1 MKKGFTMI
9 ELIFVIVILG
19 ILASVAIPKLA
30 ATRDDA
36 KAATIKTD
44 IGTALNAIPAWY
56 QGQKDVRIAQAMS
69 IDTSVWTKA
78 DDVNYTWKD
87 NGTDCVTISIWDM
100 NQSTDGNLTSNGLAK
115 SGTDFNATSGEWLT
129 GTNQAQGIPVLRI
142 IRGTSTGSACKILL
156 TDMNITE
163 QNISMAGQKVKW

>member
-56 QGQKDVRIAQAMS
+56 QGQQDVRIGQAMS
-69 IDTSVWTKA
+69 FDTSVWTKA
-78 DDVNYTWKD
+78 SDVNYTWKD

-100 NQSTDGNLTSNGLAK
+100 NQSTDGSLKSNGIAE
-115 SGTDFNATSGEWLT
+115 SDTDFNASSGAWLT
-129 GTNQAQGIPVLRI
+129 GTGNAQGIPVLRI
-142 IRGTSTGSACKILL
+142 LRGTSTGSACKILL